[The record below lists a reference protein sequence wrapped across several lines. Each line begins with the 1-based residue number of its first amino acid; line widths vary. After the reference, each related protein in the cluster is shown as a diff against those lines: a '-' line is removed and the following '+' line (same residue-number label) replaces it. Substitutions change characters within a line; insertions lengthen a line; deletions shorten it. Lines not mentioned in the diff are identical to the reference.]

1 MLLNFQDI
9 IGAITSSEVMALVGL
24 LNLTEDSMK
33 LRADWK
39 VFGVLTCLHTALALT
54 VFGPTM
60 IKLLMEVH

>member
-1 MLLNFQDI
+1 MDDI
-9 IGAITSSEVMALVGL
+9 MQHVRE
-24 LNLTEDSMK
+24 K

-39 VFGVLTCLHTALALT
+39 VFCVLACLHTTLALT

>member
-1 MLLNFQDI
+1 MNDI
-9 IGAITSSEVMALVGL
+9 MQRMRE
-24 LNLTEDSMK
+24 K

-39 VFGVLTCLHTALALT
+39 VFGVLAFLHTALALT

>member
-1 MLLNFQDI
+1 MNDI
-9 IGAITSSEVMALVGL
+9 MQHVRE
-24 LNLTEDSMK
+24 K

-39 VFGVLTCLHTALALT
+39 IFGVLTCLHTALALS